1 MDYSPPGSSVHGSFQ
16 ARILEGVA
24 ISYSR
29 RSSWPRDQTHVSCI
43 SCIGRR
49 ILYDC
54 TPQENQTIFFKA
66 TKLFLFLQNVEN
78 FLKEIIFLHSSNHS
92 LYMCMIMSESDSI
105 RLQTSERYRPCLTC
119 QNIPAYNT
127 QLKDWRWGWKAV
139 CALLISLHTEA
150 FLSSA
155 QRKTHCFLTGL
166 HTGVV
171 IF

>member
-29 RSSWPRDQTHVSCI
+29 RSSWSRDQTHVSCI

-49 ILYDC
+49 ILNNC
-54 TPQENQTIFFKA
+54 TTQENQTIFFKA

-78 FLKEIIFLHSSNHS
+78 FLEEIIFLHSSNHS
-92 LYMCMIMSESDSI
+92 LYMCMIMNESDSI

-119 QNIPAYNT
+119 QNMPAYNT
-127 QLKDWRWGWKAV
+127 GSEIVK
-139 CALLISLHTEA
+139 ALLVTHLFFH
-150 FLSSA
+150 SA
-155 QRKTHCFLTGL
+155 NIYQTITRYLAPRLKKNHE
-166 HTGVV
+166 
-171 IF
+171 